1 MQINSRPDIHELV
14 ICANVF
20 VTQGSNILMLR
31 RSPKKTFL
39 PGYVQ
44 PIGGKVNLDEDPLTS
59 IKRELMEEAQ
69 IEVKNLQLKGVVTE
83 IKSKKDEMYPTN
95 WQIFQFVG
103 EYDGT
108 NLGETKEGKL
118 VWLTVEELKHEKLAD
133 SIASI
138 LDILLDPQKE
148 IVFARYVYGKNNIII
163 EKNIQL
169 A

>member
-39 PGYVQ
+39 PDYVQ

-59 IKRELMEEAQ
+59 VKRELMEEAQ

-83 IKSKKDEMYPTN
+83 IKSKEDEMYPTN

-108 NLGETKEGKL
+108 SLGETVEGEL
-118 VWLTVEELKHEKLAD
+118 VWLTVEELKQEKLAD

-138 LDILLDPQKE
+138 LDILLDPQKG
-148 IVFARYVYGKNNIII
+148 IVFARYIYGKNNKII

>member
-39 PGYVQ
+39 PDYVQ

-59 IKRELMEEAQ
+59 VKRELMEEAQ

-83 IKSKKDEMYPTN
+83 IKSKEDEMYPTN

-108 NLGETKEGKL
+108 SLGETVEGEL
-118 VWLTVEELKHEKLAD
+118 VWLTVEELKQEKLAD
-133 SIASI
+133 SIVSI
-138 LDILLDPQKE
+138 LDILLDPQKG
-148 IVFARYVYGKNNIII
+148 IVFARYIYGKNNKII